1 MNHEFSITTD
11 LAGQKKL
18 PGPLFLAFSEASFTA
33 VHWCQ
38 DWLGEPIFYSA
49 DYAQQIRQLAEHH
62 RLRVADVHGYGG
74 TGDGI
79 TYTDELFAAAN
90 INRAEFASRLGADV
104 VVLHLPAQRLA
115 TPQEAIDS
123 SIMLLRAIQPA
134 FEKLGV
140 RAAVENLP
148 WATHVDAFFD
158 VLLGEFSPDFLGF
171 CYDSGHAVVSGQPH
185 LLARHVAR
193 LLVTH
198 LHDNDGSGDQHRL
211 PGEGKAN
218 WLEIV
223 GILKGATYRGTLN
236 LELYLPANTDLGTF
250 CRKAHSTLEKLWAGV
265 P

>member
-18 PGPLFLAFSEASFTA
+18 PGPLFRAFNTASFTA

-38 DWLGEPIFYSA
+38 DWSGEPIFYSA
-49 DYAQQIRQLAEHH
+49 DYAQQVRQLAEHH
-62 RLRVADVHGYGG
+62 GLRVADVHGYGG

-79 TYTDELFAAAN
+79 TYTDELFAAVN

-115 TPQEAIDS
+115 TSQGAIES
-123 SIMLLRAIQPA
+123 SIMLLRGIRPA

-148 WATHVDAFFD
+148 WTTHEDAFLD
-158 VLLGEFSPDFLGF
+158 VLLGEFPPSFLGF
-171 CYDSGHAVVSGQPH
+171 CYDSGHAVISRQAH
-185 LLARHVAR
+185 LLARHIDR

-198 LHDNDGSGDQHRL
+198 LHDNDGSADQHRL
-211 PGEGKAN
+211 PGEGKAD
-218 WLEIV
+218 WQEIV
-223 GILKGATYRGTLN
+223 RILKRSAYRGTLN
-236 LELYLPANTDLGTF
+236 LELYLPADTDLVTF
-250 CRKAHSTLEKLWAGV
+250 CRKAYSTLEKLWA
-265 P
+265 